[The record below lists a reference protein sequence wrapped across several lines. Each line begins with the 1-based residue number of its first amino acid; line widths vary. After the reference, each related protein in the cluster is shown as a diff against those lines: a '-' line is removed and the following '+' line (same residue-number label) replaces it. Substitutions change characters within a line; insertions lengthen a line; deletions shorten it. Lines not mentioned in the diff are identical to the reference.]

1 MPKRGQ
7 RDDSPGDDRKP
18 FSDVGGPAG
27 KHAQTHDV
35 RREQLTNPKGLD
47 RSGEEFAAD
56 LQPERGGRELGGH
69 ATESRAGVDDKKLH
83 QRLPDLTDA
92 ELANLAVL
100 ERGARLEQGG
110 VYLDLNDPQRKPFR
124 ALGGQVAEEH
134 NRFIAKRETDYELW
148 NRLAGQHEEPE
159 LIRPETEQH
168 ASSN

>member
-18 FSDVGGPAG
+18 FSDIGGPAG

-35 RREQLTNPKGLD
+35 RREQLANPKGPD
-47 RSGEEFAAD
+47 RSDEEFVAD

-83 QRLPDLTDA
+83 QRLPDLTDT

-110 VYLDLNDPQRKPFR
+110 VYLDLNDARRKPFK
-124 ALGGQVAEEH
+124 ALGDQVAEAH
-134 NRFIAKRETDYELW
+134 QRLIAKRETDYELW
-148 NRLAGQHEEPE
+148 NRLAGRHEPPE
-159 LIRPETEQH
+159 LVRPELEHH
-168 ASSN
+168 APSN